1 MPDLPLY
8 DEDDLLPLSAL
19 QHLLFCD
26 RQCALIHIEQVWVE
40 NVYTAEGRIMHE
52 RVDSGRS
59 ETRGD
64 VRLAFSLPLR
74 SLRLGLVGKADVVEF
89 HREQGDDAKKTS
101 DAAIWRPFPVEHKR
115 GRPKKELWDKV
126 QLCAQ
131 AMCLEEMLTIA
142 VPKGALFYG
151 KTRRRVDVVFD
162 ADLRR
167 ETEETAIRLHD
178 LFAGGQTPPP
188 VLKSVCENCSFLE
201 ICLPHALER
210 PKTVRNYLK
219 TMIGDS

>member
-1 MPDLPLY
+1 MY
-8 DEDDLLPLSAL
+8 NENDLLPLSAL

-26 RQCALIHIEQVWVE
+26 RQCALIHIEQIWVE
-40 NVYTAEGRIMHE
+40 NIYTAEGRIMHE

-89 HREQGDDAKKTS
+89 HREQGDDGNKSST
-101 DAAIWRPFPVEHKR
+101 DIWRPFPVEHKR

-131 AMCLEEMLTIA
+131 ALCLEEMLTIE
-142 VPKGALFYG
+142 VPDGALFYG

-167 ETEETAIRLHD
+167 ETKETAIRLHD
-178 LFAGGQTPPP
+178 LFESGQTPPP
-188 VLKSVCENCSFLE
+188 VLKSVCETCSFLE

-219 TMIGDS
+219 TMIGDP